1 MKRKMRLISIL
12 GLLLGFQT
20 LFAQQSLFIEPAAS
34 LTGSFSQN
42 VQKTPFLQKHNEW
55 YFL

>member
-1 MKRKMRLISIL
+1 MRIISIL
-12 GLLLGFQT
+12 GLLLSFQT
-20 LFAQQSLFIEPAAS
+20 LFAQQSIYIEPLIA

-42 VQKTPFLQKHNEW
+42 VQKTPFLKKHNEW